1 MAEMDAGFSV
11 ELLGRSDADGWAVVC
26 REAGM
31 PRTIMNVYLTR
42 DQAETA
48 AARLQDEVAKNT

>member
-1 MAEMDAGFSV
+1 MDAGFSV